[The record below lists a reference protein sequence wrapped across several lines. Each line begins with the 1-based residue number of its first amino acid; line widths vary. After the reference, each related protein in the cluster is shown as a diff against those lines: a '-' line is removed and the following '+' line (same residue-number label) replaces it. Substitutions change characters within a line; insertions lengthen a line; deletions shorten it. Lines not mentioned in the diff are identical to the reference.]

1 MTKSA
6 LEQVIREKDKAIEER
21 QGIIN
26 AQIESCNEL
35 QEENARLCNELEENN
50 RFNMTYNH
58 DYSYQKGLEY
68 QITNLNKDIESKD
81 REIHYLK
88 ESSLLEEN
96 RKLKDHIIKL
106 SMKVQ

>member
-1 MTKSA
+1 MTKSE
-6 LEQVIREKDKAIEER
+6 LEHVIREKDKTIEER

-26 AQIESCNEL
+26 AQIEIINEL
-35 QEENARLCNELEENN
+35 HEENSNLLNQAEED
-50 RFNMTYNH
+50 RKYNMTYNH

-88 ESSLLEEN
+88 ESSLLDEN

>member
-6 LEQVIREKDKAIEER
+6 LEQVIREKDKTIEER

-26 AQIESCNEL
+26 EL
-35 QEENARLCNELEENN
+35 HEENSNLLNQAEEN
-50 RFNMTYNH
+50 RKYNMTYNH